1 MTREQIKEAVVQALL
16 GVAPEAQASALRGD
30 QELREQLEID
40 SFDFLNFVIALDKSL
55 SVAIPEAD
63 YQRLSTI
70 DACVEY
76 LAARLQQKAQQ
87 GAAQFPQKGAYG

>member
-1 MTREQIKEAVVQALL
+1 MNREQIKEAVVQALL
-16 GVAPEAQASALRGD
+16 GVAPEAQASALKAD

-63 YQRLSTI
+63 YQRLATI
-70 DACVEY
+70 DACVDY
-76 LAARLQQKAQQ
+76 LAARMQPKPQN
-87 GAAQFPQKGAYG
+87 AAQFNEKGALG